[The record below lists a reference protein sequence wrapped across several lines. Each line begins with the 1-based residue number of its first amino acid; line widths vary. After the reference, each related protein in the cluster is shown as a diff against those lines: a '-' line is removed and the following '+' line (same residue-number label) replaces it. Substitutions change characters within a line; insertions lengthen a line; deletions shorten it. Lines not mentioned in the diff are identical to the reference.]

1 MALISSRYRTLALAT
16 CIGML
21 LVLLAGALVTNTDS
35 GRGCGDDF
43 PLCNGKFIPAYTVES
58 LIEYSHRLISG
69 LVGLLVLAT
78 FIVTLVYYRRYREAV
93 VNAACAGFFT
103 VLQAVLGAI
112 AVVWPQ
118 SSAVLALH
126 FGISIL
132 AFTSTLLLLLW
143 ADRMR
148 RSGGKGDKLSGPVP
162 RSVLVILMVSLV
174 YTYLVIYI
182 GAFVRHTDS
191 AGGCYGWP
199 LCNGEFVP
207 DLTGATLYVFI
218 HRLAAVALFLLTAYM
233 WLHIRRVCRAVPE
246 LRKSA
251 ALAFILVCCQILSGA
266 LLTSTL
272 NNSDWL
278 VFTSIL
284 HNMIISGF
292 FAILADMMI
301 RSWKRREGREKA

>member
-1 MALISSRYRTLALAT
+1 MITSRYRTLALAT

-21 LVLLAGALVTNTDS
+21 LVLLAGALVTNTNS

-78 FIVTLVYYRRYREAV
+78 FIMTIVSYRRYREAIIY
-93 VNAACAGFFT
+93 AASAGFFT

-148 RSGGKGDKLSGPVP
+148 RSGGKEDRLSRPIP
-162 RSVLVILMVSLV
+162 RSVVVLLLIALV
-174 YTYLVIYI
+174 YTYIVIYI
-182 GAFVRHTDS
+182 GAFIRHTHS
-191 AGGCYGWP
+191 SGGCMGWP
-199 LCNGEFVP
+199 LCNGQLVP
-207 DLTGATLYVFI
+207 SLEGATLYVFI
-218 HRLAAVALFLLTAYM
+218 HRVAAAVLLFFIAGI
-233 WLHIRRVCRAVPE
+233 WLHIKRYCSNVPE

-251 ALAFILVCCQILSGA
+251 NLAFILICCQVLSGA
-266 LLTSTL
+266 VLTATL

-284 HNMIISGF
+284 HNMIVSAF
-292 FAILADMMI
+292 FAVLADMLI
-301 RSWKRREGREKA
+301 RSWKRREGRT

>member
-1 MALISSRYRTLALAT
+1 
-16 CIGML
+16 
-21 LVLLAGALVTNTDS
+21 
-35 GRGCGDDF
+35 
-43 PLCNGKFIPAYTVES
+43 
-58 LIEYSHRLISG
+58 
-69 LVGLLVLAT
+69 
-78 FIVTLVYYRRYREAV
+78 
-93 VNAACAGFFT
+93 
-103 VLQAVLGAI
+103 
-112 AVVWPQ
+112 
-118 SSAVLALH
+118 
-126 FGISIL
+126 
-132 AFTSTLLLLLW
+132 
-143 ADRMR
+143 MR
-148 RSGGKGDKLSGPVP
+148 RSGGKGDKLSDPVP
-162 RSVLVILMVSLV
+162 RSVLVILMISLA

-218 HRLAAVALFLLTAYM
+218 HRLAAVVLFVLTVYM
-233 WLHIRRVCRAVPE
+233 WLHIRRVCGVPE

-251 ALAFILVCCQILSGA
+251 ALALILVSCQILSGA

-272 NNSDWL
+272 NNPDWL

>member
-69 LVGLLVLAT
+69 FVGLLVLAT
-78 FIVTLVYYRRYREAV
+78 FIVTLVFYRRHREAV
-93 VNAACAGFFT
+93 VHAACAGFFT

-143 ADRMR
+143 ANRMI
-148 RSGGKGDKLSGPVP
+148 RSGGKEDKLSGPVP
-162 RSVLVILMVSLV
+162 RSVLAVLLISLV

-191 AGGCYGWP
+191 ASGCYGWP

-218 HRLAAVALFLLTAYM
+218 HRLAAVVLLLLTVGM
-233 WLHIRRVCRAVPE
+233 WLHIRRVCRAVQE
-246 LRKSA
+246 LRISA
-251 ALAFILVCCQILSGA
+251 MLALILVCCQVLSGA
-266 LLTSTL
+266 VLTATL
-272 NNSDWL
+272 DNSDWL

-284 HNMIISGF
+284 HNMIVSVF
-292 FAILADMMI
+292 FAVLADMMI
-301 RSWKRREGREKA
+301 RSWKRREGREKT